1 MDCLFIVSSIVIA
14 LITFVYLTF
23 KWKYLYWKNRGMQYL
38 EPSFPLGNI
47 PFKKIH
53 FTQFSVDAL
62 KLKETSPLIGAYL
75 VTKPVAVPLK
85 VDLIQNILVK
95 DFSSFHDRGVY
106 VNEVDDPLSA
116 HMFNLDGER
125 WKTVRTKLS
134 PTFTSGKMKF
144 MFSTVV
150 EVAERFN
157 HTLAGLIKIKSE
169 IELVDLLERFTTDVI
184 GSCAFGIEC
193 NSLKDPNFI
202 FRHYGQKVTE
212 VPLLRHLFVSAF
224 PNFARKIHM
233 RVIDK
238 DIADFFIETVRKTID
253 YREKNNVRRNDFM
266 DLLIEINKDSNE
278 NSEGVGISKKLSIED
293 MAAQAFLFFVA
304 GFETSSATMVFCLYE
319 LALNSDIQEKC
330 RQEIDDVLKKYDE
343 NLTYEAIEEMTYL
356 DQTIKETLRKY
367 PPIGFLIRKAV
378 RDYPVPNTK
387 VVIEKGMEV
396 YIPLYGIHH
405 DPEIYPNP
413 EKFNPDRF
421 LPEEMKN
428 RSPGSFLA
436 FGDGP
441 RNCVGQRFAKMQTR
455 IGLVTLLKNYRFR
468 TCVKTPVPMVIEPFR
483 GILSPK
489 GSKLFLEVE
498 KV

>member
-1 MDCLFIVSSIVIA
+1 MDCLSIACSVVIV
-14 LITFVYLTF
+14 LITFAYLF
-23 KWKYLYWKNRGMQYL
+23 IKRRYSFWKNRGVEYL

-53 FTQFSVDAL
+53 FTQYFVDVL
-62 KLKETSPLIGAYL
+62 KFKQKSSLIGAYL
-75 VTKPVAVPLK
+75 VTKPVAVPIK

-95 DFSSFHDRGVY
+95 DFASFHDRGAY

-116 HMFNLDGER
+116 HMFNLDGEK
-125 WKTVRTKLS
+125 WKAVRTKLS

-144 MFSTVV
+144 MFPTVV

-157 HTLAGLIKIKSE
+157 HTLADLIKTESE

-193 NSLKDPNFI
+193 NSLQDPKFI
-202 FRHYGQKVTE
+202 FRHYGKKVTE
-212 VPLLRHLFVSAF
+212 VPLLRHLFVLAF
-224 PNFARKIHM
+224 PSLARKVHM

-238 DIADFFIETVRKTID
+238 NIADFFIETVRKTID
-253 YREKNNVRRNDFM
+253 YREKNHIRRNDFM
-266 DLLIEINKDSNE
+266 DLLIEINKDSD
-278 NSEGVGISKKLSIED
+278 NSSEPVGTSKKLSLED

-319 LALNSDIQEKC
+319 LALNLDIQEKC
-330 RQEIDDVLKKYDE
+330 RQEINGVLEKYNG
-343 NLTYEAIEEMTYL
+343 NLTYEAIKEMTYL

-387 VVIEKGMEV
+387 IVIEKGMEV
-396 YIPLYGIHH
+396 FIPLYAIHH

-413 EKFNPDRF
+413 ENFEPDRF
-421 LPEEMKN
+421 SPEEVKN
-428 RSPGSFLA
+428 RHSGSFLA

-455 IGLVTLLKNYRFR
+455 IGLTTLLKNYRFK
-468 TCVKTPVPMVIEPFR
+468 TCGKTPVPMVFEVFR

-489 GSKLFLEVE
+489 GSKLVLEIERV
-498 KV
+498 